1 MKLSTNQL
9 SSVISYFKQE
19 LSTFYDQNEVQSMLF
34 IVLER
39 FFNLSKNEIILN
51 PTKLFTES
59 ELLLVMNTVKE
70 LKTQKPLAYILGE
83 WTFFDLTL
91 KVDENVLIPRPETEE
106 LVQLIINE
114 NTSAATILDI
124 GTGSGCI
131 ALALKNNLPNAK
143 VLAWDISEKALE
155 IAKTNAI
162 DNNLIVDFEYIDIL
176 NVDFTLSEKLDIIV
190 SNPPYITKNEIQ
202 KMEKNVLNFEP
213 HLALFVNDKNPLLFY
228 DKIAD
233 FAMKNLTIN
242 GKIYFE
248 INEIY
253 GNEVKYLLQSKGFV
267 KAEIIQDIN
276 KKNRLIKARL

>member
-51 PTKLFTES
+51 PTKLFTEL